1 MEYFLAIKKGIP
13 HYAFISVEFDNIMTR
28 DEKWDEKVI
37 VEYNF
42 LTHQKTEERIND
54 NWISRY
60 KDLDDL
66 ENRIKNIRL
75 V

>member
-1 MEYFLAIKKGIP
+1 MI
-13 HYAFISVEFDNIMTR
+13 AFVISDNTQIFR
-28 DEKWDEKVI
+28 LPIRLQLCVDNEKVI

-42 LTHQKTEERIND
+42 LTHQKNKERIND